1 MKVQRQRLGFP
12 RGPAIKNLPAEQ
24 ETQETPVLALS
35 LGGED
40 SPGGGHGNPLNYPRL
55 ENRMDGGAWLYT
67 VHGITEESNTTE
79 ATDQQQ

>member
-1 MKVQRQRLGFP
+1 MKVRRQRLGFP
-12 RGPAIKNLPAEQ
+12 GGPAIKNLPAE
-24 ETQETPVLALS
+24 QETPVLALS

-55 ENRMDGGAWLYT
+55 ENRMDRGAWLHT